1 MTPAAPGRNA
11 KAPQAT
17 QAGSLCHPNPT
28 EDLMA
33 AWIDIFPKTHLV
45 GTFAQSTFQATDTA
59 TFKTGTLQVW
69 VDGLLAGDSVSVV
82 VQDAD
87 FNEERDFAASDNPS
101 LAFSSDGSQ
110 LLRVSLPRR
119 FARLQVVPTLG
130 TAEGI
135 NVRAELTLMG

>member
-1 MTPAAPGRNA
+1 
-11 KAPQAT
+11 
-17 QAGSLCHPNPT
+17 
-28 EDLMA
+28 MA